1 MVKTMFDMMAFF
13 RQAANN
19 DPMAVLRQFNLNP
32 QQSTAAMETMMPLI
46 AAAFQRQLADPHA
59 AAQWLELAKAMPAVK
74 VKPTDAQM
82 TAAAKLL
89 GSREVADALADQIA
103 ASSGIGQAVAK
114 AMLPWAT
121 ALMVGSVAAASAKPG
136 NEFEEIAE
144 AMKPVLATIP
154 NPIGPKS
161 FADDTFGAFVRG
173 FNRGRPETPP
183 EPELT
188 DAEKLLASMVEAGR
202 QAHAAQ
208 TEAFDSFLDN
218 WFGGS
223 KKA

>member
-1 MVKTMFDMMAFF
+1 MVSTMFDMMAFF
-13 RQAANN
+13 QQAADK
-19 DPMAVLRQFNLNP
+19 DPMGILRQFNLNP
-32 QQSTAAMETMMPLI
+32 KQSTAAMETMMPLI

-74 VKPTDAQM
+74 VKPTEAQSA
-82 TAAAKLL
+82 AAAKLL
-89 GSREVADALADQIA
+89 GSREVADAVADQIA
-103 ASSGIGQAVAK
+103 AASGVGQAVAK

-121 ALMVGSVAAASAKPG
+121 ALMVGSVAAVSAKPG
-136 NEFEEIAE
+136 NEFEQIAE

-154 NPIGPKS
+154 NPIGPRS

-188 DAEKLLASMVEAGR
+188 EAEKLLASMVEAGR

-208 TEAFDSFLDN
+208 SEAFDSFLDT

-223 KKA
+223 KRT